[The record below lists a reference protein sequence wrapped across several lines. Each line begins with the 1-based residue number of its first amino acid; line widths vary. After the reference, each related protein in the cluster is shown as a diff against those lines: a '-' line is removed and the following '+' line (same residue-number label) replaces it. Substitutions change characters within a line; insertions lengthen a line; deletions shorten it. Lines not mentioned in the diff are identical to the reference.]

1 MKKLVESIKS
11 KPYIGWIIFACSMAV
26 VFGLGILA
34 ASITERRA
42 EIGTLYANKKVEIE
56 GINAKS
62 EEWGINYPRE
72 YNTWKKTK
80 EMNFSSKHLG
90 NTTEDVLESRPE
102 MVLLWAG
109 YAFSRDYSAPRGHMY
124 AIEDVTH
131 TLRTGTPDHDHKDM
145 QPSTCWAC
153 KSPDVPRMMHEKG
166 VEEFYKAA
174 WSAHG
179 SEVVN
184 PIGCADCHDPQTMN
198 LTITR
203 PALIEAFERQDS

>member
-1 MKKLVESIKS
+1 MKKLAESIKS
-11 KPYIGWIIFACSMAV
+11 KPYIGWIIFACSMAI

-42 EIGTLYANKKVEIE
+42 EIATLYANKKVEIE
-56 GINAKS
+56 GINAKN

-124 AIEDVTH
+124 AI
-131 TLRTGTPDHDHKDM
+131 GNK
-145 QPSTCWAC
+145 Q
-153 KSPDVPRMMHEKG
+153 
-166 VEEFYKAA
+166 
-174 WSAHG
+174 
-179 SEVVN
+179 
-184 PIGCADCHDPQTMN
+184 
-198 LTITR
+198 
-203 PALIEAFERQDS
+203 